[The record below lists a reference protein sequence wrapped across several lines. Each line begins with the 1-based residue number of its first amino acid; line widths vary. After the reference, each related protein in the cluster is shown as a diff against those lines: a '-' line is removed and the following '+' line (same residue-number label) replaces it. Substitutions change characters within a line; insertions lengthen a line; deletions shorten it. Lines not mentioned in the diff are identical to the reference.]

1 MTERYVFLTL
11 EMDERLGSLIGIEE
25 SENRLYG
32 YDNDMKT
39 VLVSTDAGVTWSG
52 ADVARLSIDKLK
64 SWTAAIDVPL
74 DQSFDLDQ
82 ATPTSIYTFSSW
94 GGMLPFFYAP
104 PQKVAGYYVIP
115 SELLSVRP
123 SVSG

>member
-1 MTERYVFLTL
+1 MTERCVFLTS

-39 VLVSTDAGVTWSG
+39 VLVSTDAGVSWSG

-94 GGMLPFFYAP
+94 GGMLCFFFYFFRS
-104 PQKVAGYYVIP
+104 KFI
-115 SELLSVRP
+115 
-123 SVSG
+123 